1 MKHLRNTAAVLV
13 LTLFTALAVF
23 TVIQLGGRVFGT
35 PTASAQT
42 VTTQAAQSQSGSGAA
57 SQSSSGGSSSAGG
70 SSGSNSAGGSSGST
84 SGGSSSGSGSSS
96 GGQTYTC
103 PATGCTASTCHATQ

>member
-1 MKHLRNTAAVLV
+1 MKLMRNTTAVLV
-13 LTLFTALAVF
+13 LTLFTGLAVF
-23 TVIQLGGRVFGT
+23 TAIQLGGRIFGT

-42 VTTQAAQSQSGSGAA
+42 VTTQSATGQSGSSTG
-57 SQSSSGGSSSAGG
+57 QSSSG
-70 SSGSNSAGGSSGST
+70 ST
-84 SGGSSSGSGSSS
+84 QSDPNGYGSSSGSGSSS